1 MVMARIS
8 SFLVFLTLVAVEVQG
23 QLMTQRAGTSQ
34 LLIAAA
40 GSVAGLNGTFFRS
53 DINII
58 NYRDV
63 DQKVRFLWLPQG
75 MTGARQ
81 TPIDITIAK
90 ATGIGS
96 EDFVA
101 SILEK
106 SGLGSILV
114 TAINFDGSFDPN
126 GRLHATSRI
135 WSNQPGLSSGT
146 VSQTFPI
153 ISVNDINTTARLIIT
168 GQRRDD
174 RFRTNLGLVNLD
186 PSEQTFQVEVRAD
199 NRTEQLNVVVPPLS
213 MQQVP
218 LSGPQ
223 ATSLQIRVSN
233 ISPAFRSSNWIAY
246 GSSVDNIT
254 GDSWSSLGYMA
265 P

>member
-1 MVMARIS
+1 MKRIS
-8 SFLVFLTLVAVEVQG
+8 IFVVFLIVAAVGAQG
-23 QLMTQRAGTSQ
+23 QLVTQRAGTSQ

-40 GSVAGLNGTFFRS
+40 GSVAGAGGTFFRS

-63 DQKVRFLWLPQG
+63 DQKVRFLWMPQG
-75 MTGARQ
+75 VPGATQ

-90 ATGIGS
+90 ASGIGS
-96 EDFVA
+96 EGFVA

-114 TAINFDGSFDPN
+114 TAINADNSFDPN

-135 WSNQPGLSSGT
+135 WSNQPGLSLGT

-153 ISVNDINTTARLIIT
+153 ISLNDINTPQLVIL

-174 RFRTNLGLVNLD
+174 RYRTNLGLVNLY
-186 PSEQTFQVEVRAD
+186 PSEQTFQIEVRAD
-199 NRTEQLNVVVPPLS
+199 NRTELQNVVVPGLS
-213 MQQVP
+213 MQQIP
-218 LSGPQ
+218 LTGPP
-223 ATSLQIRVSN
+223 AAVLQIRVTNVST
-233 ISPAFRSSNWIAY
+233 AVRSSNWIAY

-254 GDSWSSLGYMA
+254 GDSWSSLGYIT